1 VTNRIEYFLRLL
13 GHLQKID
20 PEFPLQYAICLCE
33 IAINEGLSLTCLSE
47 RTGMPIST
55 VSRIVG
61 ALSEKRQ
68 RGDAYGLV
76 RVTFSP
82 AQKRR
87 KQLYLS
93 THGKSFIG
101 NIEETISGIPA

>member
-1 VTNRIEYFLRLL
+1 MTSRIEHFLKLL

-33 IAINEGLSLTCLSE
+33 IAIDEGLSLTDLSE
-47 RTGMPIST
+47 RTDMPIST
-55 VSRIVG
+55 ISRIVG

-68 RGDAYGLV
+68 RGEAYGLV
-76 RVTFSP
+76 HVILSP
-82 AQKRR
+82 AEKRR

-93 THGKSFIG
+93 PHGKSFIG
-101 NIEETISGIPA
+101 RVEETIARMRA

>member
-1 VTNRIEYFLRLL
+1 ML

-68 RGDAYGLV
+68 CGHAYGLV
-76 RVTFSP
+76 RVTLSP
-82 AQKRR
+82 TEKRR

-93 THGKSFIG
+93 AHGKSLIG
-101 NIEETISGIPA
+101 NIEETIALMGT

>member
-1 VTNRIEYFLRLL
+1 MKNRIECFLKLL
-13 GHLQKID
+13 GHLQQID

-33 IAINEGLSLTCLSE
+33 IAIDEGLSLTCLSE

-76 RVTFSP
+76 RVELSP
-82 AQKRR
+82 VERRR

-93 THGKSFIG
+93 AHGKSLIG
-101 NIEETISGIPA
+101 RIGETIARMRA